1 MPSSQDPAR
10 YWSWQRAGTA
20 GSSVAGRVYAAV
32 STEIVSGEL
41 PAGTMVTEGE
51 IAGRLGVSR
60 TPVREAFLLLESQ
73 GLLRLFP
80 KKGALVTAMDA
91 AETEHL
97 LQVRLM
103 LESAAVD
110 LPAVPQDSR
119 GQARQA
125 AAADLHRLLA
135 RQHKASEQADPLAF
149 AQADHLFHARV
160 VASSGNPLIDDFYA
174 QLGPRLARLSC
185 RVVRQHAADLGR
197 LMAEHTRLLELFTAA
212 DTGGY
217 AELLHRHVY
226 RPGPSLTD

>member
-1 MPSSQDPAR
+1 MPAADDSSR
-10 YWSWQRAGTA
+10 YWSWQPAGAA
-20 GSSVAGRVYAAV
+20 GSSAAGRVYAAI

-41 PAGTMVTEGE
+41 PAGSLITEGE
-51 IAGRLGVSR
+51 VAERLGVSR

-80 KKGALVTAMDA
+80 KKGALVTAVEA

-103 LESAAVD
+103 LESQAVRLGSVPEPERAEAREAAV
-110 LPAVPQDSR
+110 
-119 GQARQA
+119 
-125 AAADLHRLLA
+125 ADLRRILT
-135 RQHKASEQADPLAF
+135 RQQDASEQADPLAF

-174 QLGPRLARLSC
+174 RLGPRLARLCC
-185 RVVRQHAADLGR
+185 RVVRQHAAGLHQ
-197 LMAEHTRLLELFTAA
+197 LIAEHARLLDLFAAA

-217 AELLHRHVY
+217 EELLRRHVH
-226 RPGPSLTD
+226 RTGPAAIL